1 MFNPIMAANLK
12 SMTDKSHQ
20 NSSATP
26 ADSFFFLALFVT
38 IMSVKLNSLTNTT
51 KVNNRIVKTE
61 MEYKISDS
69 ATWSISFYK
78 L

>member
-1 MFNPIMAANLK
+1 
-12 SMTDKSHQ
+12 
-20 NSSATP
+20 
-26 ADSFFFLALFVT
+26 
-38 IMSVKLNSLTNTT
+38 MSVKLNSLTNTT